1 MKNIKQSIKNKAKA
15 TGEFI
20 SEHADIIIP
29 VAVAT
34 VTITYSILQVK
45 RNNKLIKERE
55 VEFDT
60 LKNDVYDIAFGS
72 GVAWGQDADDD
83 VINKLIDANEFIQR
97 GYNKSKSLDKE
108 V

>member
-20 SEHADIIIP
+20 SDHADIIIP
-29 VAVAT
+29 VALAAVP
-34 VTITYSILQVK
+34 ITYSILQVK
-45 RNNKLIKERE
+45 RNNKLIKEKE

-83 VINKLIDANEFIQR
+83 VINKLINANEFIQDR
-97 GYNKSKSLDKE
+97 KS
-108 V
+108 VM